1 MNKPTNK
8 INRPFTALVATINS
22 QIKMLN
28 DMGYKFYDVENP
40 EYYIEKVVYDSDSDE
55 LIFFC
60 KEGGYEHEWFEI

>member
-1 MNKPTNK
+1 MSKPIST

-55 LIFFC
+55 LNFFC
-60 KEGGYEHEWFEI
+60 KEGGYEHE